1 MRKNEDPD
9 RWLMFNYLLIPT
21 PVHSYSKA
29 IFSSNIIISEWYKF
43 ENCIKNGKDDKDGS
57 GL

>member
-9 RWLMFNYLLIPT
+9 RWLMFDYLLIPT

-29 IFSSNIIISEWYKF
+29 IFNSNIIISEWYKF
-43 ENCIKNGKDDKDGS
+43 KDDANNGKDDKDGS
-57 GL
+57 SL